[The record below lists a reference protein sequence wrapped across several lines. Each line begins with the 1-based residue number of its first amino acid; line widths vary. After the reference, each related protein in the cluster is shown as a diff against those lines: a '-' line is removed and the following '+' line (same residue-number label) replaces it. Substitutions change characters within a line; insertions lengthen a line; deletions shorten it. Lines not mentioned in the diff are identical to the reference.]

1 MLYFVFCCILLGTRC
16 YQMRQ
21 RKFRE
26 HPRHPQ
32 AFWSYHVSGSE
43 KYLVTSLLLLCFRSV
58 AHVSHVAHVAQ
69 NEAGVWL
76 KKHNWSMGRT
86 SMNFRAGMPVFL
98 SDMLLLWSSTLAAPH
113 SSQNLHINIFQN
125 AWGPCF
131 MLFFHTLVLFFCSC
145 VNPSVSNPAPSPRAM
160 LPKQQSPQ
168 FEQNPKTQKRSPK
181 QLSIT

>member
-16 YQMRQ
+16 YQVRQ
-21 RKFRE
+21 RKSRE

-43 KYLVTSLLLLCFRSV
+43 KYLVTSLLLLCFRS

-76 KKHNWSMGRT
+76 KNKTEAWVG
-86 SMNFRAGMPVFL
+86 FRWIFGQGCFL

>member
-76 KKHNWSMGRT
+76 KNKTEAWVGLRWIFGQGCQCFSLTCCCFEVRRWQPHTRAKICT
-86 SMNFRAGMPVFL
+86 SISSKTHGVLALCSSFT
-98 SDMLLLWSSTLAAPH
+98 LLCYSFAHVWTHQCPTPRRLPERCSQSSNRL
-113 SSQNLHINIFQN
+113 N
-125 AWGPCF
+125 
-131 MLFFHTLVLFFCSC
+131 
-145 VNPSVSNPAPSPRAM
+145 SN
-160 LPKQQSPQ
+160 
-168 FEQNPKTQKRSPK
+168 KTQKPRSEA
-181 QLSIT
+181 QSNLA